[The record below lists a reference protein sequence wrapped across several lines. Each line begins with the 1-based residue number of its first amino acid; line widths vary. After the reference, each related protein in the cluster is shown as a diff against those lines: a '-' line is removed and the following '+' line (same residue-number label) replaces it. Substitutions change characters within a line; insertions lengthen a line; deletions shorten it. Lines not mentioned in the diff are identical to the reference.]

1 MGQLKCTFSDCAAR
15 RPQWDQHG
23 CHSWR
28 EASKLGR
35 IIYKDEVDARSR
47 RRTTSALKEGN
58 GKMLVVTTGVLLAT
72 WLLIAPA
79 CLWAQNGAVLE
90 VGKFSASQVGQAMP
104 DGWKPLTFKKIPKH
118 TSYEVVKDGDVTIV
132 KAVSEASASGLTKPV
147 VIDPKEYPIVRWRWK
162 IDNVLK
168 GSDVTLKEGDDFPAR
183 LYITFAYDPDKVSF
197 GKKLKFK
204 AGQAIFG
211 DIPIGALNYVW
222 ETKAPVGTII
232 DNAYTDFVK
241 MVMVESGT
249 QKVGMWI
256 DEERNIYEDY
266 KKAFGEEPPMING
279 VAIMSDTDNTKE
291 RATAY
296 YGDIVFRNQ
305 RRRCPDDL
313 VPRSGT

>member
-1 MGQLKCTFSDCAAR
+1 MTPTDHALQGTAVGR
-15 RPQWDQHG
+15 RG
-23 CHSWR
+23 C
-28 EASKLGR
+28 
-35 IIYKDEVDARSR
+35 SR
-47 RRTTSALKEGN
+47 HRTTLVLKEGN
-58 GKMLVVTTGVLLAT
+58 SKMLIATTGVLLAM
-72 WLLIAPA
+72 WLLIAPT
-79 CLWAQNGAVLE
+79 CLRAESGAVLE
-90 VGKFSASQVGQAMP
+90 IGKFSASQVGQAMP

-162 IDNVLK
+162 VDNVLK
-168 GSDVTLKEGDDFPAR
+168 GSDVARKEGDDFPAR

-204 AGQAIFG
+204 AGQALFG
-211 DIPIGALNYVW
+211 DIPIGALNYIW
-222 ETKAPVGTII
+222 DTKAIVGTIVE
-232 DNAYTDFVK
+232 NAYTDFAQ
-241 MVMVESGT
+241 MVVVESGT

-296 YGDIVFRNQ
+296 YGDIMFKKVTQ
-305 RRRCPDDL
+305 
-313 VPRSGT
+313 